1 MTNDI
6 DINDFVKFYKMK
18 YNRWTDRRYS
28 KDETWKFKA
37 YCYAAIKIFGFSI
50 NRAAKAIN
58 RHHTTL
64 MYHLKSINDQN
75 SGDAW
80 ELIRDYS
87 CEKEK
92 EKIYEQYR
100 TN

>member
-6 DINDFVKFYKMK
+6 DLDDFVKFYKRK
-18 YNRWTDRRYS
+18 YNIWADRRYT
-28 KDETWKFKA
+28 KADLWKLKA
-37 YCYAAIKIFGFSI
+37 YSYAAIKILGFSI
-50 NRAAKAIN
+50 SKAAKAIN
-58 RHHTTL
+58 RHHTTI
-64 MYHLKSINDQN
+64 MHHLKNINKQN

-92 EKIYEQYR
+92 EKIYGQY
-100 TN
+100 